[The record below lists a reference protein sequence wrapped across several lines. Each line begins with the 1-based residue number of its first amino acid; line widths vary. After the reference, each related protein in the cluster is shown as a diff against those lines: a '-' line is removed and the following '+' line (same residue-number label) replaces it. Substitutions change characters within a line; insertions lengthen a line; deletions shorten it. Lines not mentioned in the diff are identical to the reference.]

1 MQKDANFFI
10 ETAGLVNIGN
20 PVDHSTQKDVPDLF
34 ASQAIAEWNPHRN
47 GGSSRAVP
55 PITKVTSVPKEW
67 IEVSL
72 S

>member
-34 ASQAIAEWNPHRN
+34 ASQAIAEWNPCGT
-47 GGSSRAVP
+47 GGSYRSVP
-55 PITKVTSVPKEW
+55 PISKGKSVPKEW
-67 IEVSL
+67 IEVS
-72 S
+72 